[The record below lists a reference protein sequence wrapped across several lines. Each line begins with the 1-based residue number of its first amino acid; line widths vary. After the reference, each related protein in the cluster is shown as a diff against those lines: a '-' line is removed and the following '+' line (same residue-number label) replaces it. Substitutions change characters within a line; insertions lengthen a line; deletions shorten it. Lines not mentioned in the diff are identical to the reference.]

1 MSRKTAALKPQ
12 LNRIRAWAQEGST
25 DAWIAHQLDTTA
37 EIIAEFRAEQAIGKS
52 GPAPVLPI
60 TPDAIVEAMR
70 AEEEAGTAPPKRRRT
85 PAAAVDTPSERADEN
100 ADEEPPASA
109 SKRRRRTK
117 ADAAPHESTDAP
129 EAAGDAKAAEAVTEP
144 TADGSEDGEPA
155 PRPRR
160 RRRSAAE
167 RAAETE
173 AETETGDEAELP
185 RPAAETA
192 DAPEISRDEHEPVD
206 EADSAPSTSTR
217 RRRRRGGRGRG
228 SGNGAGGG
236 GELRAQAVP
245 GRVIVLG
252 DAITS
257 NATFRE
263 HWSDTSAFTVEV
275 SADAI
280 TLRRS

>member
-37 EIIAEFRAEQAIGKS
+37 DVIAEFRAEQSIGKS

-60 TPDAIVEAMR
+60 TPDAIVEAML

-85 PAAAVDTPSERADEN
+85 PAAEPIADAAEET
-100 ADEEPPASA
+100 ADDAPAA
-109 SKRRRRTK
+109 AAPKRRRRTK
-117 ADAAPHESTDAP
+117 ADAATTEAAPESTPAETPAAP
-129 EAAGDAKAAEAVTEP
+129 EATVDPGADA
-144 TADGSEDGEPA
+144 DGEPT

-167 RAAETE
+167 RAAEAESATDSTE
-173 AETETGDEAELP
+173 GAAADSDAGEAPAFVTDDDQAELTVGDETDGV
-185 RPAAETA
+185 PAAT
-192 DAPEISRDEHEPVD
+192 
-206 EADSAPSTSTR
+206 TR

-228 SGNGAGGG
+228 SGNGGGSSGG
-236 GELRAQAVP
+236 GELRAQAIP

-263 HWSDTSAFTVEV
+263 HWSDASAFTVEV